1 MSTTEASPP
10 MHQAAPFPHE
20 LAGLVS
26 ALRYREH
33 LGWRVTLVPDLV
45 RDPATTHAGESR
57 GLTLVVTRCGPDT
70 YHPVN
75 VELRAR
81 ELLDAI
87 DKDQPVA
94 EPASQL
100 RAAVD
105 ALLPV
110 NHYFPVPPATYNRES
125 WTRWLFDRLGDVD
138 THERMEDFALV
149 AFPEPDDK
157 CECGCKATLH
167 DGRYSTCSGCQAAS
181 HRFQAKDPGLTRP
194 LAPNHGPGWN
204 PYLVTVLGTEE
215 DRRTSFTGKVNPG

>member
-20 LAGLVS
+20 LVGLVS

-75 VELRAR
+75 IELRAR

-94 EPASQL
+94 ELASQL

-110 NHYFPVPPATYNRES
+110 NHYFAVPPATYNRQS
-125 WTRWLFDRLGDVD
+125 WMRWLFDRLGDVD
-138 THERMEDFALV
+138 DHERMEDFAF
-149 AFPEPDDK
+149 AHEEQD
-157 CECGCKATLH
+157 
-167 DGRYSTCSGCQAAS
+167 SISGLLKMPP
-181 HRFQAKDPGLTRP
+181 HTVTERP
-194 LAPNHGPGWN
+194 YAPNHGPGWN